1 MIYSICNEKGGS
13 GKTTLAINLAT
24 KLNTKNKTL
33 LIDLDPQKSIS
44 AFLSFRDESE
54 MPFDFK
60 CSNNEE
66 LQSLIAQAL
75 QNYTNIVI
83 DTGGRDS
90 KEMRSAMVY
99 SDICIIPTIPN
110 GLDASVLD
118 KMLDYLKE
126 AKKIQNKLKGFVLIT
141 KANSNPFL
149 KNKIKE
155 FQEFLKSKNSKKDF
169 YLLESILYEREAYKE
184 SILQG
189 KGITE
194 NLKNSEKAQ
203 EEFLQVFQELERN
216 INDNK

>member
-24 KLNTKNKTL
+24 KLNAKSKTL
-33 LIDLDPQKSIS
+33 LIDLDPQKSIN
-44 AFLSFRDESE
+44 AFLSFRDENK

-60 CSNNEE
+60 SSNNEG
-66 LQSLIAQAL
+66 LQSLLAQAL

-90 KEMRSAMVY
+90 KEMRSAMIY

-126 AKKIQNKLKGFVLIT
+126 AKKIQKNLKGFVLIS

-149 KNKIKE
+149 QNKIKE
-155 FQEFLKSKNSKKDF
+155 FQDFLKSKNTKKDF
-169 YLLESILYEREAYKE
+169 CLLDSILYEREAYKE

-194 NLKNSEKAQ
+194 NSKNSKKAQ
-203 EEFLQVFQELERN
+203 EEFLQLFQELERN
-216 INDNK
+216 INGNK